1 MHWCSQN
8 FKHAGIDTVL
18 RYAMLTAYLIKGRE
32 LMKRIERDFERCKV
46 LPKRTIKVSM
56 GPVSTKN
63 IMIASTFYHTQV
75 ALAGPFKA
83 YRLHSQLKK
92 LYGCVFCCTATTV
105 TFVKI
110 MEDYSSAVFIQSFI
124 QVAWE
129 VRYWKKLDE
138 GSQLLS
144 RCDLMKIIFVDLKG
158 QLHLRMKVEYEA
170 CPAAAHHIRGK
181 VGRQIPQSKGSP
193 KKYFENQRFSF
204 LRCVILAAEISNTI
218 NNLPLALGSIT
229 RNLYNFNLDIT
240 MILVQ
245 LDH

>member
-1 MHWCSQN
+1 MQSKFQTC
-8 FKHAGIDTVL
+8 
-18 RYAMLTAYLIKGRE
+18 RYRHSTKICNADSIFNKR
-32 LMKRIERDFERCKV
+32 KRIDEKNW
-46 LPKRTIKVSM
+46 KRFWEMQGLTKKDHKGINGSCIK
-56 GPVSTKN
+56 KN
-63 IMIASTFYHTQV
+63 MIASTFYHTQV
-75 ALAGPFKA
+75 DLAGPFKA

-110 MEDYSSAVFIQSFI
+110 MEDYSSAVFIQLFI

-181 VGRQIPQSKGSP
+181 VGRQIPQGKGSP

-240 MILVQ
+240 MIIVQ